1 MNIQN
6 FVPND
11 TAVEVELFLLSEE
24 FLADYRAGKIH
35 SVSEFAEAHPDLAD
49 KILEDF
55 PGLLIAEDL
64 RQIPAGRESMPLQV
78 GGYTLVRRIGAGGM
92 GTVYEANHPMLS
104 RRTAIKLLNRSYAQN
119 ASLSR
124 RFLLEAELAS
134 RLNHPN
140 IVPLLDFAE
149 DQSVPYI
156 SMLFVEGAS
165 LDRILYN
172 AWESDED
179 VELPTSNTRGKI
191 RPGRDFQQIARIG
204 AEVASAL
211 AHAHN
216 RGTIHRDIKPG
227 NLILDS
233 NGKTWV
239 TDFGLAI
246 LFNGQGEHESEDL
259 VGTPRYM
266 APEQFECRADDR
278 SDIYSL
284 GVTLYEL
291 ASGKPVW
298 ADLSEEQLKTRGDRE
313 LPDVRNVNP
322 NVPSALADIIMTAC
336 AAKPGERYPSA
347 SELQTVLNRFAHS
360 GVLGDRRQKM
370 RTPAQKRRVFDL
382 KTLIGVAIVCS
393 ALSAIATLTIAGTL

>member
-1 MNIQN
+1 MQEIVQ
-6 FVPND
+6 ND
-11 TAVEVELFLLSEE
+11 TAVDVELFLLSEE
-24 FLADYRAGKIH
+24 FLADYRAGKLH
-35 SVSEFAEAHPDLAD
+35 SVAEFAKNHPNLAD
-49 KILEDF
+49 KILDDF

-64 RQIPAGRESMPLQV
+64 RQIPSARESMPLQV

-156 SMLFVEGAS
+156 SMLFVEGSS

-172 AWESDED
+172 HWECDNDSDQSANEF
-179 VELPTSNTRGKI
+179 PGKI

-246 LFNGQGEHESEDL
+246 LFNGQGENESEDL

-266 APEQFECRADDR
+266 APEQFDCRADDR

-291 ASGKPVW
+291 ASGRPVW
-298 ADLSEEQLKTRGDRE
+298 ADLSEDELKNRRDTE
-313 LPDVRNVNP
+313 LPHIKNVNP

-336 AAKPGERYPSA
+336 AAKPESRYPSA

-360 GVLGDRRQKM
+360 GVMGDRRQKM
-370 RTPAQKRRVFDL
+370 RTPPAKRRVYDL
-382 KTLIGVAIVCS
+382 KTLLGVALACS
-393 ALSAIATLTIAGTL
+393 ALTAAVTSAITGAN